1 MFDSERCHIMDVKC
15 LLNVISCCLSAVCKC
30 MWPVNKMIA
39 VILFWHV
46 FRHFNTTL
54 KMKNTR
60 REPNGISDQLWA
72 SWSEL
77 EARLPWEKSTGRKVV
92 GHLIFAYPISNILPC
107 SLRSSVCVY
116 VHECVWE
123 STSVIRVWLWN
134 TGSCY
139 PVSCLLGNNGC
150 TILNKYILKDVG
162 CVRERA
168 CLNMKSI
175 FCLAEEFI
183 HTTVCSGGGVTRTPT
198 HTSIM
203 KELKPDEERRG
214 ER

>member
-54 KMKNTR
+54 KMKKHTKR
-60 REPNGISDQLWA
+60 AKWHLWA
-72 SWSEL
+72 TLSKLIWAGSEIAL
-77 EARLPWEKSTGRKVV
+77 REINREKSGGSFDICLSDLKY
-92 GHLIFAYPISNILPC
+92 L
-107 SLRSSVCVY
+107 
-116 VHECVWE
+116 VWE